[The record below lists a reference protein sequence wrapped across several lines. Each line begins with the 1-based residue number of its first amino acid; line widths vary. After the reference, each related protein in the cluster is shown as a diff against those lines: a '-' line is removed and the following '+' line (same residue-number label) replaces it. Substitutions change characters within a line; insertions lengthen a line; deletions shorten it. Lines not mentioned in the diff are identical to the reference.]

1 MARFAVSRATLMVR
15 ARFSIL
21 DLLIYLFLI
30 LLSGSFLYPLANQLA
45 LSISDAGELGWQ
57 RVNILPVGF
66 SLDSYRALLSDTTI
80 LRYYI
85 NTIKYA
91 AVGTVIM
98 LATTALMAYPLT
110 FPDLRGRKLV
120 MVLLVLTMFF
130 SGGLVPYYLL
140 VLSLGLVDTMW
151 ALVLPNAIVAWNVII
166 FRTFFRTVPGS
177 LRESAHIDGAGHF
190 LVLFRI
196 VLPISKPLLAT
207 FVLFSLVGYW
217 NDYFWALI
225 FLRDQDKQPIQLFLR
240 RILILV
246 DLAGLQDTS
255 ALQIFTNLSSRTM
268 KAAALII
275 TITPILCVYPFLQ
288 KYFTKGLLVGS
299 LKD

>member
-1 MARFAVSRATLMVR
+1 MVR
-15 ARFSIL
+15 ARFSIF
-21 DLLIYLFLI
+21 DFLIYLFLT
-30 LLSGSFLYPLANQLA
+30 LLSLSFLYPIANQLA

-57 RVNILPVGF
+57 RVNVVPIGF
-66 SLDSYRALLSDTTI
+66 STDSYRALLANDAI

-85 NTIKYA
+85 NTVKYA
-91 AVGTVIM
+91 AIGTFIM
-98 LATTALMAYPLT
+98 IATTALMAYPLT
-110 FPDLRGRKLV
+110 FPDLRGRKLI
-120 MVLLVLTMFF
+120 MILLVVTMFF

-140 VLSLGLVDTMW
+140 VLFLGLVDTTW

-166 FRTFFRTVPGS
+166 FRTFFRTVPGA

-190 LVLFRI
+190 LVLFKI
-196 VLPISKPLLAT
+196 VLPLSKPLLAT
-207 FVLFSLVGYW
+207 FVLFSLVGFW

-246 DLAGLQDTS
+246 ALADLDNTS
-255 ALQIFTNLSSRTM
+255 ALQVFNNLSSRTM
-268 KAAALII
+268 KSAALII

-288 KYFTKGLLVGS
+288 KYFTKGLFIGS

>member
-1 MARFAVSRATLMVR
+1 MVR
-15 ARFSIL
+15 PRFSIF
-21 DLLIYLFLI
+21 DSLIYLFLI
-30 LLSGSFLYPLANQLA
+30 LLSLSFLYPIANQLA

-57 RVNILPVGF
+57 GVTVIPVGF
-66 SLDSYRALLSDTTI
+66 STDSYRALLSR
-80 LRYYI
+80 RYYI
-85 NTIKYA
+85 NTVKYA
-91 AVGTVIM
+91 SVGTFIM
-98 LATTALMAYPLT
+98 IATTSLMAYPLT
-110 FPDLRGRKLV
+110 FRELRGRKLV
-120 MVLLVLTMFF
+120 MILLVITMFF

-140 VLSLGLVDTMW
+140 VLRLGLVDTIW

-166 FRTFFRTVPGS
+166 FRTFFRTVPGA

-196 VLPISKPLLAT
+196 VLPLSKPLLAT
-207 FVLFSLVGYW
+207 FVLFSLVGFW

-246 DLAGLQDTS
+246 GLEGLQNTS
-255 ALQIFTNLSSRTM
+255 ALQVFNNISSRTT

-288 KYFTKGLLVGS
+288 KYFTKGLFIGS

>member
-1 MARFAVSRATLMVR
+1 MVR
-15 ARFSIL
+15 PRFTIF
-21 DLLIYLFLI
+21 DFLIYLFLI
-30 LLSGSFLYPLANQLA
+30 LLSLSFLYPIANQLV

-57 RVNILPVGF
+57 RVTVMPVGF
-66 SLDSYRALLSDTTI
+66 STDSYRAVLSSDAI
-80 LRYYI
+80 LRYYV

-91 AVGTVIM
+91 AVGTFIM
-98 LATTALMAYPLT
+98 IATTSLMAYPLT
-110 FPDLRGRKLV
+110 FRELRGRKLV
-120 MVLLVLTMFF
+120 MILLVITMFF

-140 VLSLGLVDTMW
+140 VLSLGLVDTIW

-166 FRTFFRTVPGS
+166 FRTFFRTVPGA

-196 VLPISKPLLAT
+196 VLPLSKPLLAT
-207 FVLFSLVGYW
+207 FVLFSLVGFW

-225 FLRDQDKQPIQLFLR
+225 FLRDQDKQPVQLFLR
-240 RILILV
+240 RILVLV
-246 DLAGLQDTS
+246 DLADLENTS
-255 ALQIFTNLSSRTM
+255 ALQIFNNVSSRTT

-288 KYFTKGLLVGS
+288 RYFTKGLIIGS

>member
-1 MARFAVSRATLMVR
+1 MMVR
-15 ARFSIL
+15 PRFSIF
-21 DLLIYLFLI
+21 DFLIYLFLI
-30 LLSGSFLYPLANQLA
+30 LLTLSFIYPIANQLA

-57 RVNILPVGF
+57 SITVIPVGF
-66 SLDSYRALLSDTTI
+66 STDSFRALLSSDVI

-91 AVGTVIM
+91 SVGTVIM
-98 LATTALMAYPLT
+98 LATTSLMAYPLT
-110 FPDLRGRKLV
+110 FRELRGRKLI
-120 MVLLVLTMFF
+120 MILLVITMFF

-140 VLSLGLVDTMW
+140 VLWLGLVDTIW
-151 ALVLPNAIVAWNVII
+151 ALVLPNAILAWNVII
-166 FRTFFRTVPGS
+166 FRTFFRTVPGA

-196 VLPISKPLLAT
+196 VLPLSKPLLAT
-207 FVLFSLVGYW
+207 FVLFSLVGFW

-246 DLAGLQDTS
+246 GLEGVQNTS
-255 ALQIFTNLSSRTM
+255 ALQIFDNISSRTA

-288 KYFTKGLLVGS
+288 KYFTKGLFIGS

>member
-1 MARFAVSRATLMVR
+1 MVR
-15 ARFSIL
+15 PRFSIF
-21 DLLIYLFLI
+21 DSLIYLFLI
-30 LLSGSFLYPLANQLA
+30 LLSLSFLYPIANQLA

-57 RVNILPVGF
+57 GVTVIPVGF
-66 SLDSYRALLSDTTI
+66 STDSYRALLSSDVI

-85 NTIKYA
+85 NTVKYA
-91 AVGTVIM
+91 SVGTFIM
-98 LATTALMAYPLT
+98 IATTSLMAYPLT
-110 FPDLRGRKLV
+110 FRELRGRKLV
-120 MVLLVLTMFF
+120 MILLVITMFF

-140 VLSLGLVDTMW
+140 VLRLGLVDTIW

-166 FRTFFRTVPGS
+166 FRTFFRTVPGA

-196 VLPISKPLLAT
+196 VLPLSKPLLAT
-207 FVLFSLVGYW
+207 FVLFSLVGFW

-246 DLAGLQDTS
+246 GLEGLQNTS
-255 ALQIFTNLSSRTM
+255 ALQVFNNISSRTT

-288 KYFTKGLLVGS
+288 KYFTKGLFIGS

>member
-1 MARFAVSRATLMVR
+1 MVR
-15 ARFSIL
+15 PRFSIF
-21 DLLIYLFLI
+21 DFLIYLLLI
-30 LLSGSFLYPLANQLA
+30 LLSISFLYPIANQFA

-57 RVNILPVGF
+57 RVSVVPVGF
-66 SLDSYRALLSDTTI
+66 DTDSYRALLSNDAI
-80 LRYYI
+80 LRYYV
-85 NTIKYA
+85 NTVKYA
-91 AVGTVIM
+91 AVGTIIM
-98 LATTALMAYPLT
+98 LGATALMAYPLT
-110 FPDLRGRKLV
+110 FRELRGRKLV
-120 MVLLVLTMFF
+120 MILLVITMFF

-140 VLSLGLVDTMW
+140 VLALGLVDTIW
-151 ALVLPNAIVAWNVII
+151 ALVLPNAIAAWNVII
-166 FRTFFRTVPGS
+166 FRTFFRTVPGA

-196 VLPISKPLLAT
+196 VLPLSKPLLAT

-240 RILILV
+240 RILVLV
-246 DLAGLQDTS
+246 DLADLENTS
-255 ALQIFTNLSSRTM
+255 ALQVFDNFSSRTV
-268 KAAALII
+268 KAAALIV

-288 KYFTKGLLVGS
+288 KYFTKGLFIGS

>member
-1 MARFAVSRATLMVR
+1 MVR
-15 ARFSIL
+15 PRFTIF
-21 DLLIYLFLI
+21 DFLIYLFLI
-30 LLSGSFLYPLANQLA
+30 LLSLSFLYPIANQLA

-57 RVNILPVGF
+57 RVTVFPVGF
-66 SLDSYRALLSDTTI
+66 STDSYRAVLSSDAI
-80 LRYYI
+80 LRYYV

-91 AVGTVIM
+91 AVGTFIM
-98 LATTALMAYPLT
+98 IATTSLMAYPLT
-110 FPDLRGRKLV
+110 FRELRGRKLV
-120 MVLLVLTMFF
+120 MILLVITMFF

-140 VLSLGLVDTMW
+140 VLSLGLVDTIW

-166 FRTFFRTVPGS
+166 FRTFFRTVPGA

-196 VLPISKPLLAT
+196 VLPLSKPLLAT
-207 FVLFSLVGYW
+207 FVLFSLVGFW

-225 FLRDQDKQPIQLFLR
+225 FLRDQDKQPVQLFLR
-240 RILILV
+240 RILVLV
-246 DLAGLQDTS
+246 DLADLENTS
-255 ALQIFTNLSSRTM
+255 ALQIFNNLSSRTT

-288 KYFTKGLLVGS
+288 RYFTKGLIIGS

>member
-1 MARFAVSRATLMVR
+1 MMVR
-15 ARFSIL
+15 PRFTIF
-21 DLLIYLFLI
+21 DFLIYLFLI
-30 LLSGSFLYPLANQLA
+30 LLSLSFLYPIANQLA

-57 RVNILPVGF
+57 RVTVFPVGF
-66 SLDSYRALLSDTTI
+66 STDSYRAVLSSDAI

-91 AVGTVIM
+91 AVGTFIM
-98 LATTALMAYPLT
+98 IATTSLMAYPLT
-110 FPDLRGRKLV
+110 FRELRGRKLV
-120 MVLLVLTMFF
+120 MILLVITMFF

-140 VLSLGLVDTMW
+140 VLSLGLVDTIW

-166 FRTFFRTVPGS
+166 FRTFFRTVPGA

-190 LVLFRI
+190 LVLFKI
-196 VLPISKPLLAT
+196 VLPLSKPLLAT
-207 FVLFSLVGYW
+207 FVLFSLVGFW

-225 FLRDQDKQPIQLFLR
+225 FLRDQDKQPVQLFLR
-240 RILILV
+240 RILVLV
-246 DLAGLQDTS
+246 DLADLENTS
-255 ALQIFTNLSSRTM
+255 ALQIFNNLSSRTT

-288 KYFTKGLLVGS
+288 RYFTKGLIIGS

>member
-1 MARFAVSRATLMVR
+1 MVR
-15 ARFSIL
+15 PRFTIF
-21 DLLIYLFLI
+21 DFLIYLFLI
-30 LLSGSFLYPLANQLA
+30 LLSLSFLYPIANQLA

-57 RVNILPVGF
+57 RVTVFPVGF
-66 SLDSYRALLSDTTI
+66 STDSYRAVLSSDAI
-80 LRYYI
+80 LRYYV

-91 AVGTVIM
+91 AVGTFIM
-98 LATTALMAYPLT
+98 IATTSLMAYPLT
-110 FPDLRGRKLV
+110 FRELRGRKLV
-120 MVLLVLTMFF
+120 MILLVITMFF

-140 VLSLGLVDTMW
+140 VLSLGLVDTIW

-166 FRTFFRTVPGS
+166 FRTFFRTVPGA

-196 VLPISKPLLAT
+196 VLPLSKPLLAT
-207 FVLFSLVGYW
+207 FVLFSLVGFW

-225 FLRDQDKQPIQLFLR
+225 FLRDQDKQPVQLFLR
-240 RILILV
+240 RILVLV
-246 DLAGLQDTS
+246 DLADLENTS
-255 ALQIFTNLSSRTM
+255 ALQIFNNLSSRTT

-288 KYFTKGLLVGS
+288 RYFTKGLFIGS

>member
-1 MARFAVSRATLMVR
+1 MVR
-15 ARFSIL
+15 ARFSIF
-21 DLLIYLFLI
+21 DFLIYLFLT
-30 LLSGSFLYPLANQLA
+30 LLSLSFLYPIANQLA

-57 RVNILPVGF
+57 RVNVVPIGF
-66 SLDSYRALLSDTTI
+66 STDSYRALLANDAI

-85 NTIKYA
+85 NTVKYA
-91 AVGTVIM
+91 AIGTFIM
-98 LATTALMAYPLT
+98 IATTALMAYPLT
-110 FPDLRGRKLV
+110 FPDLRGRKLI
-120 MVLLVLTMFF
+120 MILLVITMFF

-140 VLSLGLVDTMW
+140 VLFLGLVDTTW

-166 FRTFFRTVPGS
+166 FRTFFRTVPGA

-190 LVLFRI
+190 LVLFKI
-196 VLPISKPLLAT
+196 VLPLSKPLLAT
-207 FVLFSLVGYW
+207 FVLFSLVGFW

-246 DLAGLQDTS
+246 ALADLDNTS
-255 ALQIFTNLSSRTM
+255 ALQVFNNLSSRTM
-268 KAAALII
+268 KSAALII

-288 KYFTKGLLVGS
+288 KYFTKGLFIGS

>member
-1 MARFAVSRATLMVR
+1 MVR
-15 ARFSIL
+15 PRFSIF
-21 DLLIYLFLI
+21 DFLIYLVLI
-30 LLSGSFLYPLANQLA
+30 LLSISFLYPIANQFA

-57 RVNILPVGF
+57 RVSVVPVGF
-66 SLDSYRALLSDTTI
+66 DTDSYRALLSNDAI
-80 LRYYI
+80 LRYYV
-85 NTIKYA
+85 NTVKYA

-98 LATTALMAYPLT
+98 LGATALMAYPLT
-110 FPDLRGRKLV
+110 FRELRGRKLV
-120 MVLLVLTMFF
+120 MILLVITMFF

-140 VLSLGLVDTMW
+140 VLALGLVDTIW
-151 ALVLPNAIVAWNVII
+151 ALVLPNAIAAWNVII
-166 FRTFFRTVPGS
+166 FRTFFRTVPGA

-196 VLPISKPLLAT
+196 VLPLSKPLLAT

-240 RILILV
+240 RILVLV
-246 DLAGLQDTS
+246 DLADLENTS
-255 ALQIFTNLSSRTM
+255 ALQVFDNFSSRTV
-268 KAAALII
+268 KAAALIV

-288 KYFTKGLLVGS
+288 KYFTKGLFIGS

>member
-1 MARFAVSRATLMVR
+1 MVR
-15 ARFSIL
+15 PRFSIF
-21 DLLIYLFLI
+21 DFLIYLLLI
-30 LLSGSFLYPLANQLA
+30 LLSISFLYPIANQFA

-57 RVNILPVGF
+57 RVSVVPVGF
-66 SLDSYRALLSDTTI
+66 DTDSYRALLSNDAI
-80 LRYYI
+80 LRYYV
-85 NTIKYA
+85 NTVKYA
-91 AVGTVIM
+91 AVGTLIM
-98 LATTALMAYPLT
+98 LGATALMAYPLT
-110 FPDLRGRKLV
+110 FRELRGRKLV
-120 MVLLVLTMFF
+120 MILLVITMFF

-140 VLSLGLVDTMW
+140 VLALGLVDTIW
-151 ALVLPNAIVAWNVII
+151 ALVLPNAIAAWNVII
-166 FRTFFRTVPGS
+166 FRTFFRTVPGA

-196 VLPISKPLLAT
+196 VLPLSKPLLAT

-240 RILILV
+240 RILVLV
-246 DLAGLQDTS
+246 DLADLENTS
-255 ALQIFTNLSSRTM
+255 ALQVFDNFSSRTV
-268 KAAALII
+268 KAAALIV

-288 KYFTKGLLVGS
+288 KYFTKGLFIGS

>member
-1 MARFAVSRATLMVR
+1 
-15 ARFSIL
+15 
-21 DLLIYLFLI
+21 
-30 LLSGSFLYPLANQLA
+30 
-45 LSISDAGELGWQ
+45 
-57 RVNILPVGF
+57 
-66 SLDSYRALLSDTTI
+66 
-80 LRYYI
+80 
-85 NTIKYA
+85 
-91 AVGTVIM
+91 
-98 LATTALMAYPLT
+98 MAYPLT
-110 FPDLRGRKLV
+110 FRELRGRKLV
-120 MVLLVLTMFF
+120 MVLLVITIFF

-140 VLSLGLVDTMW
+140 VLWLGLVDTIW

-166 FRTFFRTVPGS
+166 FRTFFRTVPDA

-196 VLPISKPLLAT
+196 VLPLSKPLLAT
-207 FVLFSLVGYW
+207 FVLFSLVGFW

-246 DLAGLQDTS
+246 GLEGIENTS
-255 ALQIFTNLSSRTM
+255 ALQVMNNISSRTA

-288 KYFTKGLLVGS
+288 KYFTKGLFIGS

>member
-1 MARFAVSRATLMVR
+1 MVR
-15 ARFSIL
+15 PRFTIF
-21 DLLIYLFLI
+21 DFLIYLFLI
-30 LLSGSFLYPLANQLA
+30 LLSLSFLYPIANQLA

-57 RVNILPVGF
+57 RVTVIPVGF
-66 SLDSYRALLSDTTI
+66 STDSYRAVLSSDAI

-91 AVGTVIM
+91 AVGTFIM
-98 LATTALMAYPLT
+98 IATTSLMAYPLT
-110 FPDLRGRKLV
+110 FRELRGRKLV
-120 MVLLVLTMFF
+120 MILLVITMFF

-140 VLSLGLVDTMW
+140 VLSLGLVDTIW

-166 FRTFFRTVPGS
+166 FRTFFRTVPGA

-190 LVLFRI
+190 LVLFKI
-196 VLPISKPLLAT
+196 VLPLSKPLLAT
-207 FVLFSLVGYW
+207 FVLFSLVGFW

-225 FLRDQDKQPIQLFLR
+225 FLRDQDKQPVQLFLR
-240 RILILV
+240 RILVLV
-246 DLAGLQDTS
+246 DLADLENTS
-255 ALQIFTNLSSRTM
+255 ALQIFNNLSSRTT

-288 KYFTKGLLVGS
+288 RYFTKGLIIGS

>member
-1 MARFAVSRATLMVR
+1 MVR
-15 ARFSIL
+15 PRFSIF
-21 DLLIYLFLI
+21 DFLIYLFLI
-30 LLSGSFLYPLANQLA
+30 LLTLSFLYPIANQLA

-57 RVNILPVGF
+57 SITVIPVGF
-66 SLDSYRALLSDTTI
+66 STDSFRALLSSDVI

-91 AVGTVIM
+91 SVGTVIM
-98 LATTALMAYPLT
+98 LATTSLMAYPLT
-110 FPDLRGRKLV
+110 FRELRGRKLI
-120 MVLLVLTMFF
+120 MILLVITMFF

-140 VLSLGLVDTMW
+140 VLWLGLVDTIW
-151 ALVLPNAIVAWNVII
+151 ALVLPNAILAWNVII
-166 FRTFFRTVPGS
+166 FRTFFRTVPGA

-196 VLPISKPLLAT
+196 VLPLSKPLLAT
-207 FVLFSLVGYW
+207 FVLFSLVGFW

-246 DLAGLQDTS
+246 GLEGVQNTS
-255 ALQIFTNLSSRTM
+255 ALQIFDNISSRTA

-288 KYFTKGLLVGS
+288 KYFTKGLFIGS

>member
-1 MARFAVSRATLMVR
+1 MVR
-15 ARFSIL
+15 PRFSIF
-21 DLLIYLFLI
+21 DSLIYLFLI
-30 LLSGSFLYPLANQLA
+30 LLSLSFLYPIANQLA

-57 RVNILPVGF
+57 RVNVIPVGF
-66 SLDSYRALLSDTTI
+66 STDSYRALLSHDAI

-91 AVGTVIM
+91 AVGTFIM
-98 LATTALMAYPLT
+98 IATTSLMAYPLT
-110 FPDLRGRKLV
+110 FRELRGRKLITI
-120 MVLLVLTMFF
+120 LLVITIFF

-140 VLSLGLVDTMW
+140 VLSLGLVDTIW

-166 FRTFFRTVPGS
+166 FRTFFRTVPGA

-196 VLPISKPLLAT
+196 VLPLSKPLLAT
-207 FVLFSLVGYW
+207 FVLFSLVGFW

-246 DLAGLQDTS
+246 GLEGLQNTS
-255 ALQIFTNLSSRTM
+255 ALQVFNNISSRTT

-288 KYFTKGLLVGS
+288 KYFTKGLFIGS

>member
-1 MARFAVSRATLMVR
+1 MMVR
-15 ARFSIL
+15 PRFSIF
-21 DLLIYLFLI
+21 DFLIYLFLI
-30 LLSGSFLYPLANQLA
+30 LLTLSFLYPIANQLA

-57 RVNILPVGF
+57 SITVIPVGF
-66 SLDSYRALLSDTTI
+66 STDSFRALLSSDVI

-91 AVGTVIM
+91 SVGTVIM
-98 LATTALMAYPLT
+98 LATTSLMAYPLT
-110 FPDLRGRKLV
+110 FRELRGRKLI
-120 MVLLVLTMFF
+120 MILLVITMFF

-140 VLSLGLVDTMW
+140 VLWLGLVDTIW
-151 ALVLPNAIVAWNVII
+151 ALVLPNAILAWNVII
-166 FRTFFRTVPGS
+166 FRTFFRTVPGA

-196 VLPISKPLLAT
+196 VLPLSKPLLAT
-207 FVLFSLVGYW
+207 FVLFSLVGFW

-246 DLAGLQDTS
+246 GLEGVQNTS
-255 ALQIFTNLSSRTM
+255 ALQIFDNISSRTA

-288 KYFTKGLLVGS
+288 KYFTKGLFIGS

>member
-1 MARFAVSRATLMVR
+1 MVR
-15 ARFSIL
+15 PRFSIF
-21 DLLIYLFLI
+21 DFLIYLFLI
-30 LLSGSFLYPLANQLA
+30 LLTLSFIYPIANQLA

-57 RVNILPVGF
+57 SITVIPVGF
-66 SLDSYRALLSDTTI
+66 STDSFRALLSSDVI

-91 AVGTVIM
+91 SVGTVIM
-98 LATTALMAYPLT
+98 LATTSLMAYPLT
-110 FPDLRGRKLV
+110 FRELRGRKLI
-120 MVLLVLTMFF
+120 MILLVITMFF

-140 VLSLGLVDTMW
+140 VLWLGLVDTIW
-151 ALVLPNAIVAWNVII
+151 ALVLPNAILAWNVII
-166 FRTFFRTVPGS
+166 FRTFFRTVPGA

-196 VLPISKPLLAT
+196 VLPLSKPLLAT
-207 FVLFSLVGYW
+207 FVLFSLVGFW

-246 DLAGLQDTS
+246 GLEGVQNTS
-255 ALQIFTNLSSRTM
+255 ALQIFDNISSRTA

-288 KYFTKGLLVGS
+288 KYFTKGLFIGS

>member
-1 MARFAVSRATLMVR
+1 MVR
-15 ARFSIL
+15 SRSSIF

-30 LLSGSFLYPLANQLA
+30 LLSLSFLYPMANQLA
-45 LSISDAGELGWQ
+45 LSVSDAGELGWQ
-57 RVNILPVGF
+57 RVTLVPVGF
-66 SLDSYRALLSDTTI
+66 SADSYRALLSNDAI
-80 LRYYI
+80 LRYYV
-85 NTIKYA
+85 NTVKYA
-91 AVGTVIM
+91 AGGTFIM
-98 LATTALMAYPLT
+98 LATTSLMAYPLT
-110 FPDLRGRKLV
+110 FRELRGRKLV
-120 MVLLVLTMFF
+120 MILLVITMFF

-140 VLSLGLVDTMW
+140 VLSLGLVDTIW

-166 FRTFFRTVPGS
+166 FRTFFRTVPGA

-196 VLPISKPLLAT
+196 VLPLSKPLLAT

-240 RILILV
+240 RILVLV
-246 DLAGLQDTS
+246 DLADLENTS
-255 ALQIFTNLSSRTM
+255 ALQVFNNFSSRTM
-268 KAAALII
+268 KAAALIV

-288 KYFTKGLLVGS
+288 KYFTKGLFIGS

>member
-1 MARFAVSRATLMVR
+1 MVR
-15 ARFSIL
+15 PRFTIF
-21 DLLIYLFLI
+21 DFLIYLFLI
-30 LLSGSFLYPLANQLA
+30 LLSLSFLYPIANQLA

-57 RVNILPVGF
+57 RVTVVPVGF
-66 SLDSYRALLSDTTI
+66 STDSYRAVLSSDAI
-80 LRYYI
+80 LRYYV

-91 AVGTVIM
+91 AVGTFIM
-98 LATTALMAYPLT
+98 IATTSLMAYPLT
-110 FPDLRGRKLV
+110 FRELRGRKLV
-120 MVLLVLTMFF
+120 MILLVITMFF

-140 VLSLGLVDTMW
+140 VLSLGLVDTIW

-166 FRTFFRTVPGS
+166 FRTFFRTVPGA

-190 LVLFRI
+190 LVLFKI
-196 VLPISKPLLAT
+196 VLPLSKPLLAT
-207 FVLFSLVGYW
+207 FVLFSLVGFW

-225 FLRDQDKQPIQLFLR
+225 FLRDQDKQPVQLFLR
-240 RILILV
+240 RILVLV
-246 DLAGLQDTS
+246 DLADLENTS
-255 ALQIFTNLSSRTM
+255 ALQIFNNLSSRTT

-288 KYFTKGLLVGS
+288 RYFTKGLIIGS

>member
-1 MARFAVSRATLMVR
+1 MVR
-15 ARFSIL
+15 PRFTIF
-21 DLLIYLFLI
+21 DFLIYLFLI
-30 LLSGSFLYPLANQLA
+30 LLSLSFLYPIANQLA

-57 RVNILPVGF
+57 RVTVFPVGF
-66 SLDSYRALLSDTTI
+66 STDSYRAVLSSDAI
-80 LRYYI
+80 LRYYV
-85 NTIKYA
+85 NTMKYA
-91 AVGTVIM
+91 AVGTFIM
-98 LATTALMAYPLT
+98 LATTSLMAYPLT
-110 FPDLRGRKLV
+110 FREPRGRKLI
-120 MVLLVLTMFF
+120 MILLVITMFF

-140 VLSLGLVDTMW
+140 VLSLGLVDTIW

-166 FRTFFRTVPGS
+166 FRTFFRTVPGA

-196 VLPISKPLLAT
+196 VLPLSKPLLAT
-207 FVLFSLVGYW
+207 FVLFSLVGFW

-225 FLRDQDKQPIQLFLR
+225 FLRDQDKQPVQLFLR
-240 RILILV
+240 RILVLV
-246 DLAGLQDTS
+246 DLADLENTS
-255 ALQIFTNLSSRTM
+255 ALQIFNNLSSRTT

-288 KYFTKGLLVGS
+288 RYFTKGLFIGS

>member
-1 MARFAVSRATLMVR
+1 MVR
-15 ARFSIL
+15 PRFSIF
-21 DLLIYLFLI
+21 DFLIYLLLI
-30 LLSGSFLYPLANQLA
+30 LLGISFLYPIANQFA

-57 RVNILPVGF
+57 RVSVVPVGF
-66 SLDSYRALLSDTTI
+66 DTDSYRALLSNDAI
-80 LRYYI
+80 LRYYL
-85 NTIKYA
+85 NTVKYA
-91 AVGTVIM
+91 AVGTFIM
-98 LATTALMAYPLT
+98 LGATALMAYPLT
-110 FPDLRGRKLV
+110 FRELRGRKLV
-120 MVLLVLTMFF
+120 MILLVITMFF

-140 VLSLGLVDTMW
+140 VLALGLVDTIW
-151 ALVLPNAIVAWNVII
+151 ALVLPNAIAAWNVII
-166 FRTFFRTVPGS
+166 FRTFFRTVPGA

-196 VLPISKPLLAT
+196 VLPLSKPLLAT

-240 RILILV
+240 RILVLV
-246 DLAGLQDTS
+246 DLADLENTS
-255 ALQIFTNLSSRTM
+255 ALQVFDNFSSRTM
-268 KAAALII
+268 KAAALIV

-288 KYFTKGLLVGS
+288 KYFTKGLFIGS

>member
-1 MARFAVSRATLMVR
+1 MMVR
-15 ARFSIL
+15 PRFSIF
-21 DLLIYLFLI
+21 DFLIYLFLI
-30 LLSGSFLYPLANQLA
+30 LLSLSFLYPVANQLA

-57 RVNILPVGF
+57 GVTVIPVGF
-66 SLDSYRALLSDTTI
+66 STDSFRALLSSDVI
-80 LRYYI
+80 LRYYV

-91 AVGTVIM
+91 AVGTFIM
-98 LATTALMAYPLT
+98 IATTSLMAYPLT
-110 FPDLRGRKLV
+110 FRDLRGRKLV
-120 MVLLVLTMFF
+120 MILLVITLFF

-140 VLSLGLVDTMW
+140 VLWLGLVDTIW

-166 FRTFFRTVPGS
+166 FRTFFRTVPDA

-196 VLPISKPLLAT
+196 VLPLSKPLLAT
-207 FVLFSLVGYW
+207 FVLFSLVGFW

-246 DLAGLQDTS
+246 GLEGVQNTS
-255 ALQIFTNLSSRTM
+255 ALQVFDNISSRTT

-288 KYFTKGLLVGS
+288 KYFTKGLFIGS

>member
-1 MARFAVSRATLMVR
+1 MVR
-15 ARFSIL
+15 ARFSIF
-21 DLLIYLFLI
+21 DFLIYLFLT
-30 LLSGSFLYPLANQLA
+30 LLSLSFLYPLANQLA
-45 LSISDAGELGWQ
+45 LSISDARELGWQ
-57 RVNILPVGF
+57 HVSVVPVGF
-66 SLDSYRALLSDTTI
+66 SLDSYRALLSDDTI
-80 LRYYI
+80 LRYYV
-85 NTIKYA
+85 NTVKYA
-91 AVGTVIM
+91 ALGTFIM
-98 LATTALMAYPLT
+98 IATTALMAYPLT

-120 MVLLVLTMFF
+120 MILLVITMFF

-140 VLSLGLVDTMW
+140 VLSLGLVDTIW

-166 FRTFFRTVPGS
+166 FRTFFRTVPGA

-196 VLPISKPLLAT
+196 VLPLSKPLLAT
-207 FVLFSLVGYW
+207 FVLFSLVGFW

-246 DLAGLQDTS
+246 GLEALQNTS
-255 ALQIFTNLSSRTM
+255 ALQIFNNISSRTT

-288 KYFTKGLLVGS
+288 KYFTKGLFIGS

>member
-1 MARFAVSRATLMVR
+1 MVR
-15 ARFSIL
+15 PRFTIF
-21 DLLIYLFLI
+21 DFLIYLFLI
-30 LLSGSFLYPLANQLA
+30 LLSLSFLYPIANQLA

-57 RVNILPVGF
+57 RVTVFPVGF
-66 SLDSYRALLSDTTI
+66 STDAYRAVLSSDAI
-80 LRYYI
+80 LRYYV

-91 AVGTVIM
+91 AVGTFIM
-98 LATTALMAYPLT
+98 IATTSLMAYPLT
-110 FPDLRGRKLV
+110 FRELRGRKLV
-120 MVLLVLTMFF
+120 MILLVITMFF

-140 VLSLGLVDTMW
+140 VLSLGLVDTIW

-166 FRTFFRTVPGS
+166 FRTFFRTVPGA

-196 VLPISKPLLAT
+196 VLPLSKPLLAT
-207 FVLFSLVGYW
+207 FVLFSLVGFW

-225 FLRDQDKQPIQLFLR
+225 FLRDQDKVQQPVQLFLR
-240 RILILV
+240 RILVLV
-246 DLAGLQDTS
+246 DLADLENTS
-255 ALQIFTNLSSRTM
+255 ALQIFNNLSSRTT

-288 KYFTKGLLVGS
+288 RYFTKGLIIGS

>member
-1 MARFAVSRATLMVR
+1 MVR
-15 ARFSIL
+15 PRFTIF
-21 DLLIYLFLI
+21 DFLIYLFLI
-30 LLSGSFLYPLANQLA
+30 LLSLSFLYPIANQLA

-57 RVNILPVGF
+57 RVTVFPVGF
-66 SLDSYRALLSDTTI
+66 STDSYRAVLSSDAI
-80 LRYYI
+80 LRYYV

-91 AVGTVIM
+91 AVGTFIM
-98 LATTALMAYPLT
+98 IATTSLMAYPLT
-110 FPDLRGRKLV
+110 FRELRGRKLV
-120 MVLLVLTMFF
+120 MILLVITMFF

-140 VLSLGLVDTMW
+140 VLSLGLVDTIW

-166 FRTFFRTVPGS
+166 FRTFFRTVPGA

-196 VLPISKPLLAT
+196 VLPLSKPLLAT
-207 FVLFSLVGYW
+207 FVLFSLVGFW

-225 FLRDQDKQPIQLFLR
+225 FLRDQDKQPVQLFLR
-240 RILILV
+240 RILVLV
-246 DLAGLQDTS
+246 DLADLENTS
-255 ALQIFTNLSSRTM
+255 ALQIFNNVSSRTT

-288 KYFTKGLLVGS
+288 RYFTKGLIIGS